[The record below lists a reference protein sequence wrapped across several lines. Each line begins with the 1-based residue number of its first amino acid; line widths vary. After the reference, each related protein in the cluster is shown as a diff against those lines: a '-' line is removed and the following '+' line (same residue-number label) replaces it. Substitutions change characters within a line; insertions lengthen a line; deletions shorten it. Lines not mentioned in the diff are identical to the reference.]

1 MQIISDEENRRYSPW
16 LIDSIESPIDNPIDY
31 QHIYAEAVALG
42 KEVMKRK
49 KNHEDGWVFWLTA
62 DDIEVMREHNK
73 MFMISN
79 YMEDQILRLYRVP
92 EEGVDSAYVKFR
104 YSAEIMERIG
114 GCPALSRNFY
124 QQNLASVMLRL
135 GFKKLHKSKG
145 NGWIVIEKDAG
156 EINTDSIV
164 SPREM
169 KETF

>member
-1 MQIISDEENRRYSPW
+1 M
-16 LIDSIESPIDNPIDY
+16 
-31 QHIYAEAVALG
+31 ALG

-49 KNHEDGWVFWLTA
+49 KNHEDGWVFWLTY

-92 EEGVDSAYVKFR
+92 EDGIDPKFVKFR

-114 GCPALSRNFY
+114 GCSALSRNFF
-124 QQNLASVMLRL
+124 QQNLASIMLRL

-145 NGWIVIEKDAG
+145 NGWIVIEKDTG
-156 EINTDSIV
+156 EIKTDSIV
-164 SPREM
+164 SP
-169 KETF
+169 KEWEDSKKKKSDSDNSDSDKK